1 MGDALGDAPIGVE
14 IDRLDGGAHGRRLA
28 LGLAGDDAV
37 PELDLMALDR
47 FELEGG
53 NVDQDVAIL
62 DPLLRQLAQPLQID
76 AQLREARLR
85 GNVEG
90 LQRRRVQPSGG
101 PQPIVVLE
109 AAHCGLQVLVPVPKS
124 AGRLA

>member
-1 MGDALGDAPIGVE
+1 MV
-14 IDRLDGGAHGRRLA
+14 LDC
-28 LGLAGDDAV
+28 
-37 PELDLMALDR
+37 

-53 NVDQDVAIL
+53 NVDEDVAIL

-90 LQRRRVQPSGG
+90 
-101 PQPIVVLE
+101 
-109 AAHCGLQVLVPVPKS
+109 
-124 AGRLA
+124 